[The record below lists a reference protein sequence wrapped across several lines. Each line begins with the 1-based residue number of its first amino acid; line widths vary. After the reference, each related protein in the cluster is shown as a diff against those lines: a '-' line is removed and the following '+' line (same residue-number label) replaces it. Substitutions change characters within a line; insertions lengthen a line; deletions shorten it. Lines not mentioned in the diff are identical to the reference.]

1 MLVPAPNVLE
11 IRADPARPGTGWLGS
26 GFRIF
31 PCRLG
36 RAGVTE
42 AKIEGDGKTPA
53 GIFPLRRVFYRAD
66 RVALIETRRPLA
78 AIEPDDLWC
87 DDPSHPH
94 YNRLVRRPFGGRT
107 EALWRGDGAYDVVVV
122 LGHNDDPPIPGMGS
136 AIFIHLA
143 HTDDRPTAGCI
154 ALARAHLFGLLR
166 TAGPGDVAR
175 VQPPS

>member
-1 MLVPAPNVLE
+1 MLASSPNVLE
-11 IRADPARPGTGWLGS
+11 IRADPARPDSGWLAS

-36 RAGVTE
+36 RGGVTG

-53 GIFPLRRVFYRAD
+53 GIFPLRRAFYRAD
-66 RVALIETRRPLA
+66 RVALIETRLPLA
-78 AIEPDDLWC
+78 VIEPDDLWC

-94 YNRLVRRPFGGRT
+94 YNRLVRRPFDGRT
-107 EALWRGDGAYDVVVV
+107 EALWRDDGAYDVVVV

-143 HTDDRPTAGCI
+143 HADDRPTAGCI
-154 ALARAHLFGLLR
+154 ALMRAHLLELLC
-166 TAGPGDVAR
+166 TTGPGDVAI
-175 VQPPS
+175 VQAPT